1 MRVRHLIGLD
11 PKRLGVAVADLPE
24 PGDQLVFCER
34 NPEAARAD
42 LMRMCAEIRED
53 LESPEDLPSAE
64 LPGLADTASPAVAR
78 RILGAIYV
86 SCAGRGGPHF
96 GAPSAEMQ
104 WVRLALGDVPLI
116 GFFASGEI
124 ASQQLYGYS
133 GVLTVFVEPPAQT
146 PRARSARN

>member
-1 MRVRHLIGLD
+1 
-11 PKRLGVAVADLPE
+11 
-24 PGDQLVFCER
+24 
-34 NPEAARAD
+34 
-42 LMRMCAEIRED
+42 
-53 LESPEDLPSAE
+53 
-64 LPGLADTASPAVAR
+64 
-78 RILGAIYV
+78 
-86 SCAGRGGPHF
+86 
-96 GAPSAEMQ
+96 MQ